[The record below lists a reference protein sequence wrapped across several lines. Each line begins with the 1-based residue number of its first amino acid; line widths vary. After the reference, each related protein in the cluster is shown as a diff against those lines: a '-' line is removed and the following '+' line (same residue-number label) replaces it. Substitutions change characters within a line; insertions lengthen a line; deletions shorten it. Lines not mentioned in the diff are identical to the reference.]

1 MSQYFIDK
9 LVYNNDT
16 LDIHDTEAR
25 EMIANNTTNI
35 QAVSARVTKN
45 ANDIDALEEI
55 TTDIREDVDNLDDRM
70 GVAETEIDGLKT
82 RTTNLEGRMNT
93 AENRLDGHDTKIS
106 DLEDRMD
113 TAEDNITALDGRMTT
128 AERDIDNLE
137 GRVDL
142 VEDKND
148 EQDIAIDDLEENV
161 AKNTADIVDIKD
173 DLTGVHENIE
183 DLDDR
188 ITASTYEAGI
198 GIYFGQGV
206 EHTNINVEDEIL
218 DQINQNTIDIQNLK
232 TRVTNVENRLTTV
245 DGDITDIKADIVN
258 IKSDI
263 TSIQNDITNIRGDI
277 TTINNK
283 ITQIENDIN
292 ALDVRITALEGKVIP
307 SGGTTGQILKKKSDS
322 DYDVEWG
329 DEDDYQYYSAN
340 TTPNISEFVNPG
352 SMSKNLIFEG
362 SSVHSGSSDLFSFLP
377 FASSTQGNNPTWYVK
392 RRCVNYVRSGS
403 SRSFTTDEAVCYVD
417 ASGQSVSN
425 HRDTYAKFMRTQT
438 NAWDIVEG
446 SFLIGIL
453 DVSADYST
461 FTFTPDSNNGLD
473 IFMTAFANL
482 AHRNTL
488 RCKVQVN
495 YNNKYEKVE
504 FSIISAS
511 GDNANWE
518 GSFTVALG
526 NEIYTVKLSYES
538 GVITVTKANIGTL
551 T

>member
-93 AENRLDGHDTKIS
+93 AEGRLDGHDTKIS
-106 DLEDRMD
+106 DLEDRID

-128 AERDIDNLE
+128 AEKDIDKLE

-148 EQDIAIDDLEENV
+148 EQDIAIDSLEENV

-173 DLTGVHENIE
+173 DLTGVHENLE

-245 DGDITDIKADIVN
+245 EGDITNIKADIVN

-283 ITQIENDIN
+283 ITQIENNIN
-292 ALDVRITALEGKVIP
+292 DLDVRITALEAKTLPAGGAAGQVLKKRSATDYDTQWADDLHTDYVKITGARSGFTAPNTQRNFSLSLDNVQDAGHFWTDIQYLVPFQCSKAVVDVRPTTGAHTTITEGKVKTKLKTKTSPLEVGSISVEEILIGNIGNISIGDGVSDPHAITFTLDLSASEKALLNTLLSYVSAFDGKTTIGVPVSSNNAYVVNIEFDFIINSGTLRVRGIIP
-307 SGGTTGQILKKKSDS
+307 KAFIDPNVTDDYYAAAVFSL
-322 DYDVEWG
+322 DYDIANDTTVFN
-329 DEDDYQYYSAN
+329 YQY
-340 TTPNISEFVNPG
+340 IG
-352 SMSKNLIFEG
+352 S
-362 SSVHSGSSDLFSFLP
+362 H
-377 FASSTQGNNPTWYVK
+377 T
-392 RRCVNYVRSGS
+392 
-403 SRSFTTDEAVCYVD
+403 
-417 ASGQSVSN
+417 
-425 HRDTYAKFMRTQT
+425 
-438 NAWDIVEG
+438 
-446 SFLIGIL
+446 
-453 DVSADYST
+453 
-461 FTFTPDSNNGLD
+461 
-473 IFMTAFANL
+473 
-482 AHRNTL
+482 
-488 RCKVQVN
+488 
-495 YNNKYEKVE
+495 
-504 FSIISAS
+504 
-511 GDNANWE
+511 
-518 GSFTVALG
+518 
-526 NEIYTVKLSYES
+526 
-538 GVITVTKANIGTL
+538 
-551 T
+551 

>member
-16 LDIHDTEAR
+16 LDIHDTGAR

-55 TTDIREDVDNLDDRM
+55 TTDLREDVDNLDDRM

-113 TAEDNITALDGRMTT
+113 TAENNIIALDGRMTA
-128 AERDIDNLE
+128 AENDIDAAEHRL
-137 GRVDL
+137 DL
-142 VEDKND
+142 VEAKND

-173 DLTGVHENIE
+173 DLTGVHEDIE

-245 DGDITDIKADIVN
+245 EGDIVNIKGDITDIKAE
-258 IKSDI
+258 I
-263 TSIQNDITNIRGDI
+263 TSIKADITLLKNR
-277 TTINNK
+277 
-283 ITQIENDIN
+283 
-292 ALDVRITALEGKVIP
+292 VTALEGRALP
-307 SGGTTGQILKKKSDS
+307 AGGTTGQMLVKKSNIN
-322 DYDVEWG
+322 YDVEW
-329 DEDDYQYYSAN
+329 A
-340 TTPNISEFVNPG
+340 TTPNVKQRRWTSSNISEYTAPEGEGVWTDYFDKSCFTVSGSHLYAVPFCNTNAVDKNLNWVVRTNTINGVGWDKTAYGFGGDVTSAVTTTGVETAIMFSARELVTSSYTQWNYVAGGIMIGIMSAANKNITKFDTHDFIKTILAPDTSAGRYSNISKPG
-352 SMSKNLIFEG
+352 SVLKLYYYIT
-362 SSVHSGSSDLFSFLP
+362 VSGMTAYELGEILVTAF
-377 FASSTQGNNPTWYVK
+377 G
-392 RRCVNYVRSGS
+392 VN
-403 SRSFTTDEAVCYVD
+403 A
-417 ASGQSVSN
+417 N
-425 HRDTYAKFMRTQT
+425 K
-438 NAWDIVEG
+438 
-446 SFLIGIL
+446 LIGNATT
-453 DVSADYST
+453 VDY
-461 FTFTPDSNNGLD
+461 DNNAYFVKLVMEYVND
-473 IFMTAFANL
+473 AVT
-482 AHRNTL
+482 NTL
-488 RCKVQVN
+488 TTVN
-495 YNNKYEKVE
+495 
-504 FSIISAS
+504 
-511 GDNANWE
+511 
-518 GSFTVALG
+518 L
-526 NEIYTVKLSYES
+526 
-538 GVITVTKANIGTL
+538 GTL